1 MNYHASQLSHIR
13 GKYSNQAPSNLSN
26 SHRKFPLHN
35 NLHNKRGSARIP
47 SSSNLRS
54 RIIAAILR
62 SPYAIK
68 HLDERA
74 TKPQNHETIFIYTRL
89 TVPPL
94 ERDTEG
100 ERERDAF
107 WASFS
112 VHVDPNG
119 TQMTHGKRG
128 EGPNGEGKREKHVFF
143 PSQSHTWHKSY
154 GKSSSPVVFA
164 CVLDYTRA
172 RAPSSPR
179 PRWWRSG
186 REGWWRLSVTE
197 VSRVR
202 LVFPSRRV
210 P

>member
-1 MNYHASQLSHIR
+1 MNYHASQLSYIR

-35 NLHNKRGSARIP
+35 NLRNKRGSARIP

-100 ERERDAF
+100 ERERETPF
-107 WASFS
+107 EHRFPCTWI
-112 VHVDPNG
+112 P
-119 TQMTHGKRG
+119 M
-128 EGPNGEGKREKHVFF
+128 GPRWRTAKGVKDRMGREKEKSTFF
-143 PSQSHTWHKSY
+143 SHHNRIHGINRMENQVAPWFSR
-154 GKSSSPVVFA
+154 A
-164 CVLDYTRA
+164 CSIILA
-172 RAPSSPR
+172 RGPR
-179 PRWWRSG
+179 PRRARDDG
-186 REGWWRLSVTE
+186 DRAARDDGDY
-197 VSRVR
+197 
-202 LVFPSRRV
+202 P
-210 P
+210 

>member
-35 NLHNKRGSARIP
+35 NLRNKRGSARIP

-100 ERERDAF
+100 ERERRLLSIVFRARGSQWDPDDARQKG
-107 WASFS
+107 WRTEW
-112 VHVDPNG
+112 G
-119 TQMTHGKRG
+119 GK
-128 EGPNGEGKREKHVFF
+128 KRKARFF
-143 PSQSHTWHKSY
+143 PITIAY
-154 GKSSSPVVFA
+154 MA
-164 CVLDYTRA
+164 
-172 RAPSSPR
+172 
-179 PRWWRSG
+179 
-186 REGWWRLSVTE
+186 
-197 VSRVR
+197 
-202 LVFPSRRV
+202 
-210 P
+210 